1 MEFSP
6 KEIDEYCRKY
16 SLGDTELLSELSLK
30 TWQTE
35 EIPQMLSG
43 ALIGGL
49 LQLLI
54 KISNA
59 ENILEIGMFTGYS
72 ALKMAEALPE
82 SGTIDCCEL
91 MKRHIVT
98 ATQWF
103 DRSESGHKITVHE
116 GPAIKS
122 MKKFEPETFDL
133 IFIDADK
140 SNYPDYHKTGF
151 SLLRSGG
158 IGVLD
163 NMLWSGSVLD
173 PSDDNSRALRE
184 TAELIK
190 NNDKLEPLL
199 LPVRDGVMVYRK
211 IK

>member
-1 MEFSP
+1 MEFSS

-30 TWQTE
+30 TWETE
-35 EIPQMLSG
+35 EMPQMLSG

-103 DRSESGHKITVHE
+103 DRSESGHKITVYE

-140 SNYPDYHKTGF
+140 INYPDYHKTGF
-151 SLLRSGG
+151 SLLRPGG

-163 NMLWSGSVLD
+163 NMLWSGTVLD
-173 PSDDNSRALRE
+173 PSDDDAKALRE

-190 NNDKLEPLL
+190 NNDRLEPLL